1 MGIPKN
7 HSTVGHFKLLK
18 AFGFVFWLWHSLN
31 PTRTCLEQN
40 HGKKHSNIF
49 SSVITFGKQKHLAKV
64 ALQHFHDAHCLSQLW
79 WRASKRTAP
88 HLSAFSASGPRGC
101 SNVRLRRQ
109 GIVHVGATG
118 ALRDSRVDVCFDGF
132 FGIEKSRI
140 MEIQAKLSKMW
151 WWRLCCCLDFYGRW
165 SWFLE

>member
-1 MGIPKN
+1 M
-7 HSTVGHFKLLK
+7 
-18 AFGFVFWLWHSLN
+18 AFIEPN
-31 PTRTCLEQN
+31 QN
-40 HGKKHSNIF
+40 MSGTKQRKKKHTAISSHQWSHLGSKNIW
-49 SSVITFGKQKHLAKV
+49 GKW
-64 ALQHFHDAHCLSQLW
+64 ALPHFYDAHCLSQLW

-101 SNVRLRRQ
+101 SNVRRLRRQ

-132 FGIEKSRI
+132 FSIEKSRI